1 MKKSD
6 NRIMTTHTGSLVRT
20 PELVELMIRDRL
32 GETVDHAG
40 YERALGEGV
49 REVVK
54 KQADIGVDVIDDGE
68 YGKANWI
75 TYLSERIGGMEP
87 EPAIRELESK
97 SFRFWPE
104 QERYGDFYKRY
115 EEFESIQWLPETP
128 SRDRYQGS
136 QVAEYRN
143 CYCASKL
150 EYKPEPLQRDIG
162 NFRAALAEV
171 DVEEAF
177 MPVVAPCSVELVS
190 NKYYTSQEE
199 YLFALADVLS
209 VEYRMI
215 VDAGFLL
222 QVDDAFLPMQRVLM
236 FRDRD
241 FSEYRKWAEVRME
254 ALNHALRDI
263 PEEKVRYHICFG
275 SQNMPHT
282 SDPDLK
288 DIIDLVLTARAQAFV
303 FEASNPRH
311 EHEWQ
316 LWRDVK
322 LPDGKILIPGVIGHA
337 TNIVEHPELI
347 AQRLKNFADL
357 VGRENVMAG
366 SDCGFS
372 QSWNSPRVHA
382 QVQWAKLEALVEGA
396 RLAGRELWR

>member
-6 NRIMTTHTGSLVRT
+6 NRILTTHTGSLVRT

-32 GETVDHAG
+32 GETVDRAD
-40 YERALGEGV
+40 YERALKEGV

-54 KQADIGVDVIDDGE
+54 KQADIGVDIIDDGE

-97 SFRFWPE
+97 SSRFWPE

-115 EEFESIQWLPETP
+115 EEFESIHWLPETP
-128 SRDRYQGS
+128 SRERYHGS

-143 CYCASKL
+143 CFCASKL
-150 EYKPEPLQRDIG
+150 EYKPAALQRDIG
-162 NFRAALAEV
+162 NFRAALEEV

-190 NKYYTSQEE
+190 NKYYKSQEE
-199 YLFALADVLS
+199 YLFALADVLN

-263 PEEKVRYHICFG
+263 AEEKVRYHICFG

-288 DIIDLVLTARAQAFV
+288 DIIDLVLMAKAQAFV

-322 LPDGKILIPGVIGHA
+322 LPEGRILIPGVIGHA

-347 AQRLKNFADL
+347 AQRLMNFTGL

-396 RLAGRELWR
+396 RLASSELWK

>member
-1 MKKSD
+1 MKNSD
-6 NRIMTTHTGSLVRT
+6 KRILTTHVGSLVRT

-32 GETVDHAG
+32 GETVDRDE
-40 YERALGEGV
+40 YEAALREGV
-49 REVVK
+49 REVVQ
-54 KQADIGVDVIDDGE
+54 KQAQAGVDVIDDGE

-87 EPAIRELESK
+87 EPAVRELESK
-97 SFRFWPE
+97 ASRFWPE
-104 QERYGDFYKRY
+104 QDRYGDFYKRY
-115 EEFESIQWLPETP
+115 EEYESMQWLPETP
-128 SRDRYQGS
+128 SRERYHGS

-150 EYKPEPLQRDIG
+150 EYKQEALERDIE
-162 NFRAALAEV
+162 NFSSALAEV
-171 DVEEAF
+171 GVEEAF
-177 MPVVAPCSVELVS
+177 MPVVAPCSVELVT
-190 NKYYTSQEE
+190 NRYYDTQED

-215 VDAGFLL
+215 VEAGFLL
-222 QVDDAFLPMQRVLM
+222 QVDDAFLPMQRVLL

-241 FSEYRKWAEVRME
+241 FSEYRRWAELRME
-254 ALNHALRDI
+254 ALNHALEGI
-263 PEEKVRYHICFG
+263 PEEKVRYHVCFG

-282 SDPDLK
+282 SDPSLK
-288 DIIDLVLTARAQAFV
+288 DIIDLVLKARAQAYV

-316 LWRDVK
+316 IWRDVA

-347 AQRLKNFADL
+347 ALRLKNFAGL
-357 VGRENVMAG
+357 VGRENVIAG

-396 RLAGRELWR
+396 RLASRELWA

>member
-6 NRIMTTHTGSLVRT
+6 KRILTTHTGSLVRT
-20 PELVELMIRDRL
+20 PGLVELMIRDRL
-32 GETVDHAG
+32 GETVDPSG
-40 YERALGEGV
+40 YEKTLKEGV

-87 EPAIRELESK
+87 EPAIRDLESK
-97 SFRFWPE
+97 SSRFWPE

-128 SRDRYQGS
+128 SRERYQGS

-143 CYCASKL
+143 CYCASEL
-150 EYKPEPLQRDIG
+150 EYKPEALQRDIE
-162 NFRAALAEV
+162 NFRAALVEA

-177 MPVVAPCSVELVS
+177 MPVVAPCSVELVA
-190 NKYYTSQEE
+190 NKYYQSQED

-222 QVDDAFLPMQRVLM
+222 QVDDAFLPMQRVLL
-236 FRDRD
+236 FRDKD

-254 ALNHALRDI
+254 ALNHALKDI
-263 PEEKVRYHICFG
+263 PEEKVRYHVCFG

-282 SDPDLK
+282 SDPDLE
-288 DIIDLVLTARAQAFV
+288 DIIDLVLMAKAQAFV

-311 EHEWQ
+311 EHEWRI
-316 LWRDVK
+316 WENVK
-322 LPDGKILIPGVIGHA
+322 LPDDKILIPGVIGHA

-347 AQRLKNFADL
+347 AQRLKNFAGL

-372 QSWNSPRVHA
+372 QSWNSPRVHT

-396 RLAGRELWR
+396 RLASKALWK